1 VLKHLLV
8 QDGQT
13 KFEDGS
19 MDETDTL
26 RQITRRLTLAASSRG
41 SAALLVEAKA
51 LLGVLEGQPEGVVSD
66 WLSGLRNQPG
76 SVHALCAAERALLS
90 DSSHQ
95 GRASLGEV
103 LEAWTDIDVLDGV
116 VRADEEAGAYTEE
129 RAPDRRKPHVVRIYA
144 PGHPSSETSMVQLRM
159 RIHPNPMA
167 DSMLWSERAMG
178 DSDPVALAVALA
190 AIDNVV
196 EYLTLP
202 RPAQLRTGPL
212 DRFHPE
218 RFITQHPSARALG
231 SLARARTRDKQS
243 GLTMDDFNRVQEAV
257 AKDAQS
263 QLFELPLAVR
273 HSLPAL
279 GSAPIAQA
287 ASLAAHLVMW
297 MTAGRQIYDLP
308 PALVERFKQ
317 TDVDDVPLPLL
328 KFPYEGLYLY
338 WGPQAD
344 LELEPG
350 WLIDG
355 AYVMTGVPGVLQLVV
370 TAAPTDPVEGAWWS
384 VKGEPYYFQAFEQ
397 DTLGMDVGTAVDTV
411 LSKELAE
418 LRQRIAKPAMDVD
431 ATLHELVASGEV
443 DPARAPKHVEDVS
456 ARTATQEW
464 DRVSRRHAVY
474 VASLKLVVNAL
485 CYLTAYPEDSIAE
498 FPTGAPQHLVK
509 SAESTDFKTAKSA
522 RGRLAELGYLPVHL
536 CGKEL
541 ASMNSM
547 PVPEGHVRA
556 HWRRGHWRRQPY
568 GEGRA
573 LRKLIWVMPMLVG
586 AGDKDE
592 PLGHL
597 YLVS

>member
-1 VLKHLLV
+1 MRV
-8 QDGQT
+8 QDT
-13 KFEDGS
+13 PTLDEDCS
-19 MDETDTL
+19 VKETDAL
-26 RQITRRLTLAASSRG
+26 RQITRRLILAAGSRG
-41 SAALLVEAKA
+41 SAAVLVEAKA
-51 LLGVLEGQPEGVVSD
+51 LLDALEQQPEDLVSD
-66 WLSGLRNQPG
+66 WLSGLRHQPG
-76 SVHALCAAERALLS
+76 SVNALCAAERALLS
-90 DSSHQ
+90 DASHQ
-95 GRASLGEV
+95 GRDSLGEV
-103 LEAWTDIDVLDGV
+103 LEGWTDVDVLNWV
-116 VRADEEAGAYTEE
+116 ARADEEASTYTEE
-129 RAPDRRKPHVVRIYA
+129 RAPDRRMPHVLRIYA
-144 PGHPSSETSMVQLRM
+144 PSHASSESAMVQLRM

-167 DSMLWSERAMG
+167 DCMLWSERAIG
-178 DSDPVALAVALA
+178 DSDPVALAVAVA

-196 EYLTLP
+196 EYVTAP
-202 RPAQLRTGPL
+202 RPALLRHGPL

-218 RFITQHPSARALG
+218 RFITQHPSARALN
-231 SLARARTRDKQS
+231 SLARTVARNKQP
-243 GLTMDDFNRVQEAV
+243 GLTMDDINRVGEV
-257 AKDAQS
+257 VFKDAQA
-263 QLFELPLAVR
+263 QLFELPLAIR
-273 HSLPAL
+273 HNLPPL

-287 ASLAAHLVMW
+287 GSLAAHLVMW
-297 MTAGRQIYDLP
+297 MTTGRQIYDLP

-338 WGPQAD
+338 WGPQED
-344 LELEPG
+344 LVLEPG
-350 WLIDG
+350 WLVDG
-355 AYVMTGVPGVLQLVV
+355 AYVMTGIAGVLQLVV
-370 TAAPTDPVEGAWWS
+370 TAAPTDPVEGAWWP

-397 DTLGMDVGTAVDTV
+397 ETLGMDVGTAVDTV

-418 LRQRIAKPAMDVD
+418 LRQRIATPAMDVD

-443 DPARAPKHVEDVS
+443 DPASAPRHVEDVS
-456 ARTATQEW
+456 ARTATQEL

-474 VASLKLVVNAL
+474 VASLKLVVNGL
-485 CYLTAYPEDSIAE
+485 CYLTAYPEDSSAE
-498 FPTGAPQHLVK
+498 FPAGAPQHLVK
-509 SAESTDFKTAKSA
+509 AAGSTDFKTAKSA

-541 ASMNSM
+541 ASMKST

-586 AGDKDE
+586 AGENDE